1 MQTKWKN
8 IVLTVTIFVI
18 AIVLIGLYFTINQS
32 PDVKSASGVV
42 LNSPSEE
49 QGVATVAG
57 TKTTGPYVIFKFDDL
72 NDKGVP
78 WQGFKAVAD
87 ICKEKGAK
95 CTMGIFG
102 QSLERGNAAYFD
114 YLKSIVNDPDIE
126 IWMHGYNGAADEL
139 LGNLT
144 YQKWAFAKTR
154 WNLLY
159 YLDYLPR
166 TFSPH
171 WKSGDTSTVKA
182 FLADSLYLSWPLY
195 PPKGSFKG
203 LLSNQ
208 CQLETGDTHY
218 PDSLNTLI
226 RNYDACAEKM
236 DYMICQGHPWA
247 WDAKARDIFR
257 KYLDYI
263 KSKGARFATVYG
275 YYKIVNHINDSTPPS
290 GPNGLML
297 TRKNVQSIVLNWK
310 PSADPETKVD
320 VYKIYRSGRFIDIT
334 TETSYTDKTKD
345 FLTDSVEYQVSAIN
359 RANLSSEKS
368 PAASINS
375 VK

>member
-1 MQTKWKN
+1 MRRRIKETSWVS
-8 IVLTVTIFVI
+8 VLMII
-18 AIVLIGLYFTINQS
+18 AGTLISYFIYSYQGKSGN
-32 PDVKSASGVV
+32 SASKNVEK
-42 LNSPSEE
+42 SIAAPKS
-49 QGVATVAG
+49 
-57 TKTTGPYVIFKFDDL
+57 GPYVIFKFDDL

-102 QSLERGNAAYFD
+102 QSLERGNPAYLD
-114 YLKSIVNDPDIE
+114 YLKSIINDPDIE
-126 IWMHGYNGAADEL
+126 IWMHGYNGNRDEL

-171 WKSGDTSTVKA
+171 WDSGDTLTVKA
-182 FLADSLYLSWPLY
+182 FLSDSLYLNWPLF
-195 PPKGSFKG
+195 PPKGRSFKG
-203 LLSNQ
+203 LMNNS

-218 PDSLNTLI
+218 PDNLDMLKTH
-226 RNYDACAEKM
+226 YDSCASKM
-236 DYMICQGHPWA
+236 DYFICQGHPWN
-247 WDAKARDIFR
+247 WDAKARDTFS

-263 KSKGARFATVYG
+263 KSKGARFATFYG
-275 YYKIVNHINDSTPPS
+275 YYKIVNNINDSTPPS
-290 GPNGLML
+290 VPHGLML
-297 TRKNVQSIVLNWK
+297 TRKSVQSIVLSWK
-310 PSADPETKVD
+310 PSTDPETKVD
-320 VYKIYRSGRFIDIT
+320 AYKIYRSGRFIDIMT
-334 TETSYTDKTKD
+334 GTSYTDQTKD
-345 FLTDSVEYQVSAIN
+345 FLADSVKYQVSAIN
-359 RANLSSEKS
+359 RANLSSEKGD
-368 PAASINS
+368 AVSINS

>member
-1 MQTKWKN
+1 MGKQTGIILAA
-8 IVLTVTIFVI
+8 IVIGV
-18 AIVLIGLYFTINQS
+18 VLIGLLFSDLKRVYRKRNLAADAKGLSERQAREGNGA
-32 PDVKSASGVV
+32 VKA
-42 LNSPSEE
+42 
-49 QGVATVAG
+49 A
-57 TKTTGPYVIFKFDDL
+57 GPYVIFKFDDFT
-72 NDKGVP
+72 DKGVP

-87 ICKEKGAK
+87 ICKAKGAK
-95 CTMGIFG
+95 CTIGIFG
-102 QSLERGNAAYFD
+102 QSLERGDPAYFD
-114 YLKSIVNDPDIE
+114 YLRSIINDPDIE

-171 WKSGDTSTVKA
+171 WKSGDTCTVAA

-203 LLSNQ
+203 LLTNQ

-218 PDSLNTLI
+218 PDSLNILI
-226 RNYDACAEKM
+226 KNYDECAAKM

-247 WDAKARDIFR
+247 WDAKARETFS

-263 KSKGARFATVYG
+263 IGKGARFVTFYG
-275 YYKIVNHINDSTPPS
+275 YYKIIHNINDSTPPTVPQGIKLS
-290 GPNGLML
+290 
-297 TRKNVQSIVLNWK
+297 RKNVQSITLAWS
-310 PSADPETKVD
+310 PSEDPETKVD
-320 VYKIYRSGRFIDIT
+320 AYKIYRSGRFIDIT
-334 TETSYTDKTKD
+334 TQTSYTDQAKG
-345 FLTDSVEYQVSAIN
+345 FLADTVKYQVSAIN

-368 PAASINS
+368 AGVSIS
-375 VK
+375 AK